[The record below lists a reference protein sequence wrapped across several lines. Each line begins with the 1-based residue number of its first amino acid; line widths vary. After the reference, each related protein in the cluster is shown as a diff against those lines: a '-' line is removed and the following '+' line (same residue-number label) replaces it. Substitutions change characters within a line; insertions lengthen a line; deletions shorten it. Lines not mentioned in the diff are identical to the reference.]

1 MPGRCSFAEHFK
13 FFISRRLAKVR
24 CPGWNSSAALQA
36 PTSQFFTLRTRSY
49 LCSTAFSRL
58 GKFPVYTYVTD
69 AHRHGDVGQ
78 KICKRVGGAG
88 WPGGSCA
95 LYPPSPPFFE
105 GLPACRRGFLSAAL
119 SPADSR
125 RAAAVAVAAAGA
137 AGACARAN
145 DSASARAGG
154 RRQARSRSVS
164 QSGLAL
170 AGGEGGGGG
179 GNLPPLPSAPLTVTA
194 AAWGGSVLRLPTDAV
209 RAVTCA
215 LSAAAASSLAPAPPA
230 VRHRW
235 ARARTLVLRF
245 AQRGLQWLRLQR
257 SRASARR
264 FSLFFIARRR
274 RRFASFCC
282 CCCWVPMLMPLCSSS
297 SSSSSKQPATYKPAG
312 TRRRQRERRAV
323 SAPKLGAFRSLNST
337 ESGSG
342 LRPCGCGLLLVRGRP
357 DDAPHLMPLPTCRAP
372 PQRSAHERPRSL
384 SRCTNCAG
392 RERCAPLAASQG
404 GGAGVVWRVQAEP
417 GKNPASPA
425 FVVRKS
431 WRSTGRQVLVM
442 YSTGTPYSLT
452 RPHQSGQIKI
462 HYLIS

>member
-13 FFISRRLAKVR
+13 FFISRRLAMVR
-24 CPGWNSSAALQA
+24 CPDWNSSAALQA

-170 AGGEGGGGG
+170 AGGEGGGGICHRCRLRR
-179 GNLPPLPSAPLTVTA
+179 LPLLLLHGAGAFCVCRPMPSGPLPVRFLLLLLLLWRQPRPLSVTA
-194 AAWGGSVLRLPTDAV
+194 GRALALWSCASRSAGSSGFVCSARAHPLVAFPFFLSPAAAV
-209 RAVTCA
+209 GLLA
-215 LSAAAASSLAPAPPA
+215 SAAAA
-230 VRHRW
+230 
-235 ARARTLVLRF
+235 
-245 AQRGLQWLRLQR
+245 
-257 SRASARR
+257 
-264 FSLFFIARRR
+264 
-274 RRFASFCC
+274 
-282 CCCWVPMLMPLCSSS
+282 
-297 SSSSSKQPATYKPAG
+297 AG
-312 TRRRQRERRAV
+312 
-323 SAPKLGAFRSLNST
+323 
-337 ESGSG
+337 
-342 LRPCGCGLLLVRGRP
+342 
-357 DDAPHLMPLPTCRAP
+357 CR
-372 PQRSAHERPRSL
+372 
-384 SRCTNCAG
+384 C
-392 RERCAPLAASQG
+392 
-404 GGAGVVWRVQAEP
+404 
-417 GKNPASPA
+417 
-425 FVVRKS
+425 
-431 WRSTGRQVLVM
+431 
-442 YSTGTPYSLT
+442 
-452 RPHQSGQIKI
+452 
-462 HYLIS
+462 